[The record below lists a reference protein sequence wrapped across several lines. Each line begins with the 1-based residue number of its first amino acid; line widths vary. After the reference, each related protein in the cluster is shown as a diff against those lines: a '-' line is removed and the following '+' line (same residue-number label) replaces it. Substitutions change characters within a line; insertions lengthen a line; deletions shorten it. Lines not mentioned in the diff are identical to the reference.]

1 MDQMRLG
8 LFFPTASRHLLIVA
22 LAFMGQACSEPV
34 DSPAADDPALDAVYI
49 KGAAQWEVIWIVNRQ
64 PAYIGAGEQVQEVT
78 YLAQPGQ
85 NRVVV
90 KAHARE
96 PSHALPPC
104 QTQMVALNKRNM
116 QETILGGLDILKP
129 EQNVLRKE
137 FSFSYPGKARRT
149 WQLADDITPFAPA
162 DKQTITAIVTELQK
176 AFSERDIAAVAAMAY
191 APWLVDP
198 TAAVGSREDQLQQ
211 IRTIL
216 ENPAYRIAVSAPADL
231 SAAIGTKL
239 VMVYT
244 AHASIISAIPD
255 LADPNYVD
263 QWLQIIDIRRLYFVK
278 GGGRW
283 LVLDFI

>member
-1 MDQMRLG
+1 MQLG
-8 LFFPTASRHLLIVA
+8 SFFLTASRHLLIVA

-34 DSPAADDPALDAVYI
+34 DSPAADNPALDAVYI

-64 PAYIGAGEQVQEVT
+64 PAYIGAGQQVQEVT

-90 KAHARE
+90 KAHALE

-104 QTQMVALNKRNM
+104 RTLMVALNKRRM

-129 EQNVLRKE
+129 DQNVLRKE

-149 WQLADDITPFAPA
+149 WELADDITPFAA
-162 DKQTITAIVTELQK
+162 EDKEILTDLVSALQK
-176 AFSERDIAAVAAMAY
+176 AFSDRDIAAVAAMAY

-216 ENPAYRIAVSAPADL
+216 ENPDYRIAVSAPADL
-231 SAAIGTKL
+231 AAAIGTKL

-244 AHASIISAIPD
+244 PQASIISAVPD
-255 LADPNYVD
+255 LADPNNAD
-263 QWLQIIDIRRLYFVK
+263 HWLQIIDIRRLYFIK
-278 GGGRW
+278 RGGRW